1 MNKKERLNEAYNY
14 LRQIG
19 LAHTQKDVAEK
30 MQSTPPNVSSAMKGV
45 EAVLTDSF
53 LRRFNAAFGNVFSL
67 DWLMTGN
74 GEMLADSKNLVTD
87 MVTIQNDDVIMI
99 PVFNLDARGGFDANY
114 YVDTPESVVDRMP
127 FSRSIAMDGDCVI
140 PVYGDSM
147 SPKYPSGSFI
157 LIRCVELWREY
168 IEYGAAYVL
177 ELVDER
183 RLIKNIRKS
192 AVQGCFLLESVNPL
206 YEPSDIAKDM
216 IQKVF
221 RVLMCVRRESL

>member
-1 MNKKERLNEAYNY
+1 MNKKERFSEAYNY

-53 LRRFNAAFGNVFSL
+53 LRRFNAAYGNIFSV
-67 DWLMTGN
+67 DWLINGN
-74 GEMLADSKNLVTD
+74 GEMLDSKNLVTLA
-87 MVTIQNDDVIMI
+87 TNQNDDVIMI
-99 PVFNLDARGGFDANY
+99 PVINLDARGGFDANY
-114 YVDTPESVVDRMP
+114 YVDTPESVVERMP

-192 AVQGCFLLESVNPL
+192 TIPDYFLLESVNPA
-206 YEPSDIAKDM
+206 YEPSDIARDM
-216 IQKVF
+216 IKKVF
-221 RVLMCVRRESL
+221 RVLMCVRRESI

>member
-1 MNKKERLNEAYNY
+1 MDKKERFSEAYNY

-53 LRRFNAAFGNVFSL
+53 LRRFNAAYGNIFSV
-67 DWLMTGN
+67 DWLINGN
-74 GEMLADSKNLVTD
+74 GEMLDSKNLATD
-87 MVTIQNDDVIMI
+87 LVTIQNDDVIMI
-99 PVFNLDARGGFDANY
+99 PVINLDARGGFDANY
-114 YVDTPESVVDRMP
+114 YVDTPESVVERMP

-192 AVQGCFLLESVNPL
+192 TIPDYFLLESVNPA
-206 YEPSDIAKDM
+206 YEPSDIAMDM
-216 IQKVF
+216 IKKVF
-221 RVLMCVRRESL
+221 RVLMCVRRESI

>member
-1 MNKKERLNEAYNY
+1 MDKKERFSEAYNY

-19 LAHTQKDVAEK
+19 LAHTQKDVAER
-30 MQSTPPNVSSAMKGV
+30 MHSTPPNVSSAMKGV

-53 LRRFNAAFGNVFSL
+53 LRRFNAAYGNIFSV
-67 DWLMTGN
+67 DWLITGN
-74 GEMLADSKNLVTD
+74 GEMLDSKNLVTD
-87 MVTIQNDDVIMI
+87 LVTIQNDDVIMI
-99 PVFNLDARGGFDANY
+99 PVINLDARGGFDANY
-114 YVDTPESVVDRMP
+114 YVDTPESVVERMP

-192 AVQGCFLLESVNPL
+192 TIPDYFLLESVNPA
-206 YEPSDIAKDM
+206 YEPSDIARDM
-216 IQKVF
+216 IKKVF
-221 RVLMCVRRESL
+221 RVLMCVRRESI